1 MSLRH
6 TMLARGIVGRPL
18 QGANGSL
25 TGHAAFKLPL
35 HFLRGA
41 LFERVGATA
50 RDQPCDHEQDRHALH
65 LLILESERGI
75 ARRLK
80 H

>member
-6 TMLARGIVGRPL
+6 TMLASQILWRPL
-18 QGANGSL
+18 HWAKGSL
-25 TGHAAFKLPL
+25 SSHAAFKLPL

-50 RDQPCDHEQDRHALH
+50 RDQPCDHEQDRQALH

-80 H
+80 P

>member
-6 TMLARGIVGRPL
+6 TMLARRIVGRPFDW
-18 QGANGSL
+18 AKRSL
-25 TGHAAFKLPL
+25 SGRAAFKLPL
-35 HFLRGA
+35 HFLRGQ
-41 LFERVGATA
+41 LFNRISAAA

-65 LLILESERGI
+65 LFILESERGI

-80 H
+80 R

>member
-1 MSLRH
+1 LR
-6 TMLARGIVGRPL
+6 R
-18 QGANGSL
+18 
-25 TGHAAFKLPL
+25 
-35 HFLRGA
+35 A

-80 H
+80 R

>member
-6 TMLARGIVGRPL
+6 TMLASQILWRPL
-18 QGANGSL
+18 HWAKGSL
-25 TGHAAFKLPL
+25 SGHAAFKLPL

-41 LFERVGATA
+41 LFERVGATS
-50 RDQPCDHEQDRHALH
+50 RDQPCDHEQDRQALH

-80 H
+80 R